1 MQMLGDADRYR
12 IVPAHRAYKVVAITR
27 NGDMRI
33 VKAWP
38 TEEAAMTH
46 LRLLRQR
53 AELADRQMAP
63 PPSER

>member
-1 MQMLGDADRYR
+1 MLGDADRYR

-38 TEEAAMTH
+38 TEEAALMTH
-46 LRLLRQR
+46 LRLLVHGHF
-53 AELADRQMAP
+53 
-63 PPSER
+63 